1 MPNTPNRGYP
11 YPASGDRA
19 VVHKDIQEP
28 LEWVDADVQ
37 NLVDEV
43 GERVRGVGATTLWV
57 GTYTEYDALGVY
69 DPDTVYV
76 IRGGERNNPG
86 KRWGLGVPVIS
97 RPPAETNS
105 VINPTL
111 PALSDE
117 WGYLAI
123 IAGQNPVPG
132 TWWNAP
138 DGWTRLADQADVDG
152 GASMRPVGIFKAPAG
167 TPGGL
172 FYVPGHGQGRMIA
185 AVFPINLEPTNEGF
199 IAGTAPIAS
208 PTFTI
213 PGSTFLNPAGPI
225 TIALG
230 YHSNLAPAN
239 LPTVPAA
246 DYDLASPE
254 ELVSGG
260 NYNVMHLI
268 IDDTPV
274 SYKGEE
280 EHTVSRTPDG
290 MWSAYRI
297 GIGSM

>member
-1 MPNTPNRGYP
+1 MPNTANRGYP
-11 YPASGDRA
+11 YPNIGDRA
-19 VVHKDIQEP
+19 LVHTDIRTP

-43 GERVRGVGATTLWV
+43 GERVRGIGANALWV
-57 GTYTEYDALGVY
+57 GTYDEYDALGTY

-97 RPPAETNS
+97 RPSGETNS
-105 VINPTL
+105 VINPDL
-111 PALSDE
+111 PSLSDE

-123 IAGQNPVPG
+123 IAGQNPVPS
-132 TWWNAP
+132 TWWTCP
-138 DGWTRLADQADVDG
+138 DGWTRLADQADVDDG
-152 GASMRPVGIFKAPAG
+152 ESTRPIGIFKAPAG

-185 AVFPINLEPTNEGF
+185 AVFPINLNPTNEGF
-199 IAGTAPIAS
+199 VRGSAPIAS

-230 YHSNLAPAN
+230 YHSNLTPAN
-239 LPTVPAA
+239 LPTVPEA
-246 DYDLASPE
+246 DYNLSSPE
-254 ELVSGG
+254 ALVAGG

-268 IDDTPV
+268 IDDSPV

-280 EHTVSRTPDG
+280 VHTISRTPSG